1 MVTRALTHG
10 ELVAI
15 EQADEAGVD
24 PPSDALAEAF
34 AVALSSA
41 LRSVVLAVALSL
53 ALPSVVG
60 SAVVAGAEMV
70 CVTPF
75 TTTSPPE
82 ASKDTVVPST
92 TTDPPRVKVVPSM
105 TKSDA
110 WFAVYVVPPI
120 SNICLLYTSDAADEM
135 D

>member
-1 MVTRALTHG
+1 LVTS
-10 ELVAI
+10 

-24 PPSDALAEAF
+24 PPLDALAEEL

-41 LRSVVLAVALSL
+41 LPLVVLVKALSSVLRSVVDPV
-53 ALPSVVG
+53 
-60 SAVVAGAEMV
+60 VVAGAERA

-92 TTDPPRVKVVPSM
+92 TTEPPRVKVVPSM
-105 TKSDA
+105 TKPDA
-110 WFAVYVVPPI
+110 WLAV
-120 SNICLLYTSDAADEM
+120 
-135 D
+135 

>member
-1 MVTRALTHG
+1 MVMRALTNG

-24 PPSDALAEAF
+24 PPSDALVEAL

-41 LRSVVLAVALSL
+41 LPSAVLLVLSPVL
-53 ALPSVVG
+53 R
-60 SAVVAGAEMV
+60 SAVVAVVVVGVEIV

-92 TTDPPRVKVVPSM
+92 TTEPPRVRVVPSM
-105 TKSDA
+105 TKPDDRS
-110 WFAVYVVPPI
+110 AV
-120 SNICLLYTSDAADEM
+120 
-135 D
+135 